1 MNLQSK
7 VIPTIILCIWMIVTA
22 IWAFDL
28 LVLPSVFAI
37 VSTLCLLLN
46 IKCKNLT
53 KKMRVTKINIYIIVF
68 VGVGIYVQYVNNA
81 RNAMRDQV
89 RNSIENYYVEHDA
102 YPDQS
107 WFRTQKNND
116 KNLYREFHYF
126 PQKDY
131 KDYFLLHRTTGYF
144 EWEYSPESKEWVF
157 NPN

>member
-1 MNLQSK
+1 
-7 VIPTIILCIWMIVTA
+7 
-22 IWAFDL
+22 
-28 LVLPSVFAI
+28 
-37 VSTLCLLLN
+37 
-46 IKCKNLT
+46 
-53 KKMRVTKINIYIIVF
+53 
-68 VGVGIYVQYVNNA
+68 
-81 RNAMRDQV
+81 MRDQV

-107 WFRTQKNND
+107 WFRTQKNTD